1 MKEFFWLT
9 RPTLPRL
16 TRNCCCVIANW
27 SLTRHRPGGT
37 TAQQSRHRLRDRART
52 NWSDGPRRRNMQT
65 GRQPPGARRLRDRL
79 ARVVRT
85 SVHHERYRPSALWEK
100 RRQGRMLPVNP
111 KHYEYPAL
119 LAEALDVIV
128 ARRWDVAG
136 TAGVLGI
143 SMSQLARLLR
153 HDKAAFDLVNEGR
166 QSMGLPRLR

>member
-1 MKEFFWLT
+1 MKEFLLVDAH
-9 RPTLPRL
+9 PTLPRRGIVAASL
-16 TRNCCCVIANW
+16 QTGIWTRTSPGGQRRSKVATACEIVHEPTGVMAR
-27 SLTRHRPGGT
+27 TEMHRPT
-37 TAQQSRHRLRDRART
+37 TAEWRCGDAGST
-52 NWSDGPRRRNMQT
+52 GP
-65 GRQPPGARRLRDRL
+65 
-79 ARVVRT
+79 VVRT

>member
-1 MKEFFWLT
+1 MKEFLLVDAPHPST
-9 RPTLPRL
+9 IDEELL
-16 TRNCCCVIANW
+16 
-27 SLTRHRPGGT
+27 LRHCKLEFGRGTGPGG
-37 TAQQSRHRLRDRART
+37 Q
-52 NWSDGPRRRNMQT
+52 RRNKVATACEIVHEPT
-65 GRQPPGARRLRDRL
+65 GVMAHAAEMRKQADNRRVALRRLRDRL

-143 SMSQLARLLR
+143 
-153 HDKAAFDLVNEGR
+153 
-166 QSMGLPRLR
+166 P